1 MKMIKLNAIDSTNS
15 YLKKL
20 LTKENLDDLTVVMS
34 KNQTKGKGRNGNIWE
49 NEPNLNLA
57 FSIYKRFKSLSV
69 NERFMLNVLS
79 SVSVYE
85 LLKKYNLFNLS
96 IKWPND
102 IMSENKKISGILIE
116 NSFRGNKINHTII
129 GIGININQSVFKN
142 LPNATSIFL
151 EKGVKYSVEQIADEL
166 LEVFKKN
173 FIYFEQNE
181 NKLFDFYK
189 SVLFRQNINSNFIT
203 PELNEFKGKIISV
216 NKKGVLTIKQKNQQ
230 NLEYKEDEIKMKI

>member
-1 MKMIKLNAIDSTNS
+1 MKMIKLDAIDSTNS

-20 LTKENLDDLTVVMS
+20 LNKENLVDLTVVIS

-57 FSIYKRFKSLSV
+57 FSIYKRFKNLTV

-85 LLKKYNLFNLS
+85 VLTKYNLFNLT

-116 NSFRGNKINHTII
+116 NNVRGNKINYTII
-129 GIGININQSVFKN
+129 GIGININQPSFKN
-142 LPNATSIFL
+142 LPNATSIFI
-151 EKGVKYSVEQIADEL
+151 EKGVKYSVEKIANEL
-166 LEVFKKN
+166 VEVFNKN
-173 FIYFEQNE
+173 FRYFERNDS
-181 NKLFDFYK
+181 KLFDIYN

-203 PELNEFKGKIISV
+203 PEMNEFRGKIVSV
-216 NKKGVLTIKQKNQQ
+216 NKKGILTIKQKNQE